1 MSDTMTEK
9 TDWEMKAANLLKAEL
24 KRRGVTYAQ
33 LIEKLAEIGIE
44 EKEANLKNKLSRGT
58 FSAAY
63 FLACMDAI
71 DVKNIRLDD

>member
-1 MSDTMTEK
+1 MTEK
-9 TDWEMKAANLLKAEL
+9 TDWESKAANILKAEL

-58 FSAAY
+58 FTAAY
-63 FLACMDAI
+63 FLACMAA
-71 DVKNIRLDD
+71 VGVTMVRLDD

>member
-1 MSDTMTEK
+1 MIEK
-9 TDWEMKAANLLKAEL
+9 TDWESKAANILKAEL

-58 FSAAY
+58 FTAAY
-63 FLACMDAI
+63 FLQCLTAVGVAN
-71 DVKNIRLDD
+71 VRLDD

>member
-1 MSDTMTEK
+1 
-9 TDWEMKAANLLKAEL
+9 LKAEL

-58 FSAAY
+58 FTAAY
-63 FLACMDAI
+63 MLQCLAAI
-71 DVKNIRLDD
+71 GVAVLRLDE